1 MEVNV
6 AAVRRRTTPL
16 PGARE
21 RSGHSQPDKIKHIAG
36 KSVRNRVVHRHE
48 ASCVETRGVIEQKS
62 AEVIVPDRRA
72 GGQRLARLNSDIR
85 DIDLERTEPVPGS
98 RPADPSEIPT
108 TERCYGCRKW
118 NTGGI
123 GAKRR

>member
-6 AAVRRRTTPL
+6 AAMRRRITSL
-16 PGARE
+16 PVAWE

-36 KSVRNRVVHRHE
+36 KSARQRDVPWHGALRL
-48 ASCVETRGVIEQKS
+48 ETSEVTEQKS
-62 AEVIVPDRRA
+62 AEAIVLNRRT

-98 RPADPSEIPT
+98 RHANPSEIPT

-118 NTGGI
+118 DTGGI